1 MTPKVQRFFQ
11 YSRCNDHHYVFNGIR
26 YSTRPQ
32 HVVIGSTAFNDKTF
46 PLEMQQEFDMV
57 LFDTRV
63 FVADNPKDT
72 EKDFSIDT
80 LICDIDVMRVFFCG

>member
-1 MTPKVQRFFQ
+1 M
-11 YSRCNDHHYVFNGIR
+11 
-26 YSTRPQ
+26 
-32 HVVIGSTAFNDKTF
+32 KT
-46 PLEMQQEFDMV
+46 QFDMV